1 VRNSKQGAAS
11 CSNKLTI
18 RAKVADAALLSG
30 LQAFLREPHTID
42 ALTSLLS
49 ARLNAGITARPRL
62 QALSVAERD
71 VLRRKLAHLINAI
84 EHGAATPALLN
95 TMRTREK
102 ELAQLDAEL
111 DALEEP
117 LAGRLAVI
125 PSWVRNQVRD
135 VAGIL
140 SARPE
145 RAKAEF
151 QRLGIAFTVSP
162 VLNEAPKP
170 FLRAV
175 GTSDFSRLL
184 AGSGTDFTTTV
195 ASGLRPKQ

>member
-1 VRNSKQGAAS
+1 
-11 CSNKLTI
+11 
-18 RAKVADAALLSG
+18 
-30 LQAFLREPHTID
+30 LR
-42 ALTSLLS
+42 
-49 ARLNAGITARPRL
+49 
-62 QALSVAERD
+62 VAERD

-125 PSWVRNQVRD
+125 RSWVRNQVSD